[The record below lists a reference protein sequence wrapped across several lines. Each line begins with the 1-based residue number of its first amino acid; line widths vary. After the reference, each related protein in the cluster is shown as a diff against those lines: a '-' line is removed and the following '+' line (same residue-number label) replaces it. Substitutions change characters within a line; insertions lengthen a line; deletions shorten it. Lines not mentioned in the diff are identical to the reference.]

1 MLKLTEAELVAAA
14 QAMLRNA
21 YAPYSH
27 FRVGAALETKRFL
40 YTGANVENR
49 SYGLTICAERTAVVA
64 AVTNR
69 ELKFQR
75 LAIASALDDFITPC
89 GACLQVLSEFCDDLP
104 ILLINRSGRVRRS
117 SLKKLYPEPFVFQ
130 RKSAKK

>member
-1 MLKLTEAELVAAA
+1 MLKLTESELIAAA

-27 FRVGAALETKRFL
+27 FRVGAALETRRFL

-49 SYGLTICAERTAVVA
+49 SYGLTTCAERAAVFA

-75 LAIASALDDFITPC
+75 LALASPTDDFITPC
-89 GACLQVLSEFCDDLP
+89 GACLQVLSEFCSDLP
-104 ILLINRSGRVRRS
+104 ILLVNRSGRLRRT
-117 SLKKLYPEPFVFQ
+117 SLKKLYPEPFVLQ
-130 RKSAKK
+130 RKTAKK

>member
-69 ELKFQR
+69 ELKFRR
-75 LAIASALDDFITPC
+75 LAIASAQDDFITPC

-117 SLKKLYPEPFVFQ
+117 SLKKLYPEPFVFR
-130 RKSAKK
+130 RKTVKK